1 MIRINLLGVERQKP
15 HKVAVSFDIG
25 RQVSVICGAVLV
37 ATVLGIG
44 WWDWSLTKESQR
56 LDTDIASAQQE
67 AARLRT
73 VLAEVQRF
81 EATRTQLKQR
91 VALIEELR
99 RGQSVP
105 VRLLDLV
112 SRSLPDS
119 LWLTSM
125 DQAAGTVTID
135 GLSTTLIAVSDFVGA
150 LGQSSLLKK
159 PIDIVNTEVVQT
171 LQQGAPGS
179 QPLPDVIK
187 FSIRAQMTDA
197 PTATPVKAAVQPPR

>member
-15 HKVAVSFDIG
+15 RKAALSFNFG
-25 RQVSVICGAVLV
+25 GQVSLICGVVLV
-37 ATVLGIG
+37 VTVAGIG
-44 WWDWSLTKESQR
+44 WWYWSLTKESQR
-56 LDTDIASAQQE
+56 LDTEIASAQQE

-81 EATRTQLKQR
+81 EATRAQLKQR

-125 DQAAGTVTID
+125 DQQGGNVTIE

-150 LGQSSLLKK
+150 LGQSQLLKK
-159 PIDIVNTEVVQT
+159 PIDIVNTEVMQSAAAPA
-171 LQQGAPGS
+171 GA
-179 QPLPDVIK
+179 QPSPDVIK
-187 FSIRAQMTDA
+187 FSIRAAMADSSPA
-197 PTATPVKAAVQPPR
+197 ATPVKAVVQPPR